1 LVDSAGRKEGGDKV
15 THRIRRVAVL
25 GAGTMGAAIAAHC
38 ANAGLEVDLL
48 DIAPDEPDADK
59 NDVVKAGFE
68 RMRKARPAALMSEAV
83 AERITL
89 GTFEED
95 FDRVGQADWILE
107 AIIEKL
113 EPKRQLMR
121 RVEAVAKEEAIISSN
136 TSGIPLHRISE
147 GRSQGFRRRFLGT
160 HFFNPPR
167 YLKLLEIIPTEDTNP
182 EVAEYVRNFGERVL
196 GKGGVIAK
204 DTPNF
209 IGNRLGSFTGMQS
222 ARYAFENGY
231 RIEEVDAITGP
242 LIGHPKTATFRLND
256 QVGLDIAV
264 GVAENLYEAVPEDE
278 SREELKPHPKLKEM
292 LEKNLLGNKTE
303 GGFYKRDKR
312 DGKTVFDVL
321 DLESFEHHPAE
332 NPEIPIAEEA
342 WKKGDL
348 GARLRFLVD
357 RADEDRH
364 ARFIRDTLLPYL
376 AYASRRVPDISDTLE
391 DVDHA
396 MEWGFVYQTG
406 PFRTWDL
413 LGVQETVERMESL
426 HIEVAPWVKE
436 MLDGGDVSFYK
447 KEGGREL
454 VYSPAEKGYEPVR
467 EDPMVISLDRLREE
481 SKELTR
487 NDSAS
492 LLDLGDGV
500 LCLEFHSR
508 GNSIDQAAV
517 EVGYRALEALER
529 EDVIGLVIGNEGRS
543 FCAGANIGEIVHAA
557 QNGMLDDVGKRVD
570 AFQNLL
576 MGLRFAP
583 KPVVAAPRGQTL
595 GGGLE
600 ICLHSDRIVAAGETY
615 MGLVE
620 AGVGLVPAGGG
631 TKELVRRLVSRPLS
645 ISPDATPLPFV
656 QKAFETIAMAKT
668 SSSAL
673 EAREM
678 GFFDEDDRVV
688 MNADHL
694 LSAAKR
700 EVRNLAGGY
709 VPPERS
715 KNIYA
720 AGKTARAALEVAV
733 KTMQWGRYA
742 SSYDGVIAGHV
753 ARVLTGGDL
762 SLPQW
767 VPEEHLLKL
776 EKEAFLDLLKNEKT
790 HERIKHML
798 ETGKPLRN

>member
-1 LVDSAGRKEGGDKV
+1 M
-15 THRIRRVAVL
+15 THRISRVAVL

-59 NDVVKAGFE
+59 NSIVQAGFD
-68 RMRKARPAALMSEAV
+68 RMKNARPAALMSAAV
-83 AERITL
+83 AERITV
-89 GTFEED
+89 GNFDDD
-95 FDRVGQADWILE
+95 FDRVAEADWVLE
-107 AIIEKL
+107 AIVEKL
-113 EPKRQLMR
+113 EPKRELVE
-121 RVEAVAKEEAIISSN
+121 RVEGIAKEGVIISSN
-136 TSGIPLHRISE
+136 TSGIPLYQIAE
-147 GRSQGFRRRFLGT
+147 GRSEGFRRRFLGT

-167 YLKLLEIIPTEDTNP
+167 YLKLLEIIPTGDTDP
-182 EVAEYVRNFGERVL
+182 EIVELVRDFGERVL

-209 IGNRLGSFTGMQS
+209 IANRLGSFTGMQS
-222 ARYAFENGY
+222 VSYALENGY
-231 RIEEVDAITGP
+231 GIEEVDAITGP

-264 GVAENLYEAVPEDE
+264 GVAENLYDAAPEDE
-278 SREELKPHPKLKEM
+278 SREEIKPHPKLKEM
-292 LEKNLLGNKTE
+292 LEKDLLGNKS
-303 GGFYKRDKR
+303 GAGFYKRDKR

-321 DLESFEHHPAE
+321 DLAAFEHHPAE
-332 NPEIPIAEEA
+332 NPEIPIVQETQEQ
-342 WKKGDL
+342 GDL
-348 GARLRFLVD
+348 ASRLRFLIEK
-357 RADEDRH
+357 ADEDRH

-376 AYASRRVPDISDTLE
+376 AYASRRVPEISDTLE

-396 MEWGFVYQTG
+396 MEWGFVHQTG

-413 LGVQETVERMESL
+413 LGVRETAGKMEAMD
-426 HIEVAPWVKE
+426 IEVAPWVKE
-436 MLDGGDVSFYK
+436 MLDGGDESFYNN
-447 KEGGREL
+447 EGGREL
-454 VYSPAEKGYEPVR
+454 VYSPVEKGYEPVR

-481 SKELTR
+481 GKELAR

-508 GNSIDQAAV
+508 GNSIDGAV
-517 EVGYRALEALER
+517 VEMGYRALEALER
-529 EDVIGLVIGNEGRS
+529 DEVVGLVIGNEGRN
-543 FCAGANIGEIVHAA
+543 FCVGANIGEIAHAA
-557 QNGMLDDVGKRVD
+557 QNGMLDQVGKRVD
-570 AFQNLL
+570 AFQGLL
-576 MGLRFAP
+576 MGFRFAP

-600 ICLHSDRIVAAGETY
+600 VCLHADRIVAAGETY

-620 AGVGLVPAGGG
+620 AGVGLIPAGGG
-631 TKELVRRLVSRPLS
+631 AKELARRIVSRPLS
-645 ISPDATPLPFV
+645 ITPDVTPLPFV
-656 QKAFETIAMAKT
+656 QKAFETIAMTKT

-673 EAREM
+673 EAKQMNFLE
-678 GFFDEDDRVV
+678 EDDRVV

-700 EVRNLAGGY
+700 EVHDLADGY
-709 VPPERS
+709 VPPERG
-715 KNIYA
+715 KNVYA
-720 AGKTARAALEVAV
+720 AGRTARAALEVAI
-733 KTMQWGRYA
+733 KTVQWGRYA

-767 VPEEHLLKL
+767 VPEEYLLRL
-776 EKEAFLDLLKNEKT
+776 EKEAFLDLAKNEKT
-790 HERIKHML
+790 QERIGHML